1 MSDDVPIVQIPS
13 GEPPA
18 DGPVAPPPRRDPLP
32 VVIFIVLVV
41 VFIALL
47 TSAVVLG
54 LRSWGH
60 GGKDGAERL
69 PGAASV
75 ASPRPSQPVPSPTQS
90 TPSLAQESPS
100 PGTTSQV
107 PSEPPSTGA
116 DPWLGTWTWTD
127 DPDTGLIIERTGS
140 GTYVVTELNGPRLF
154 EFRPLD
160 ASPNVAMV
168 NLNTS
173 TNGVNRLVRIVLTV
187 MPAAGRMVV
196 VKTDGDQTDTW
207 QLRRSD

>member
-1 MSDDVPIVQIPS
+1 M
-13 GEPPA
+13 
-18 DGPVAPPPRRDPLP
+18 APPPRRDPLP
-32 VVIFIVLVV
+32 VMIFIFLIV

-54 LRSWGH
+54 LRSCGD

-75 ASPRPSQPVPSPTQS
+75 TSPRPSQPAPSPMRS
-90 TPSLAQESPS
+90 TASSPAQESPS
-100 PGTTSQV
+100 PGTTSQM
-107 PSEPPSTGA
+107 PSESPSTGV
-116 DPWLGTWTWTD
+116 DPWPGTWMWTD
-127 DPDTGLIIERTGS
+127 DPDTGLVIERTGS
-140 GTYVVTELNGPRLF
+140 GTYVVAELDGPRLF
-154 EFRPLD
+154 EFQPLD

-168 NLNTS
+168 NLNAS
-173 TNGVNRLVRIVLTV
+173 TNGENRLVRIVLTV
-187 MPAAGRMVV
+187 MPAAGRMVI